1 MLAGPNAVSK
11 TLAYDIHMGDA
22 FLWLEGRADN
32 SIHAILTDPP
42 YGLKEYSESEK
53 RKLRSGRGGVWRI
66 PSLPPMA
73 KTRHMR
79 AWRLDGRLDQRR
91 E

>member
-1 MLAGPNAVSK
+1 MIFKEDPAREGALAGPNAVSK
-11 TLAYDIHMGDA
+11 AIAYEIHMGDA

-42 YGLKEYSESEK
+42 YGLKEYSETEK

-66 PSLPPMA
+66 PPSF
-73 KTRHMR
+73 
-79 AWRLDGRLDQRR
+79 DG
-91 E
+91 

>member
-32 SIHAILTDPP
+32 SIHAILTDP
-42 YGLKEYSESEK
+42 S
-53 RKLRSGRGGVWRI
+53 LRPQGIHHTGETKAASREGRGVAN
-66 PSLPPMA
+66 SSCV
-73 KTRHMR
+73 
-79 AWRLDGRLDQRR
+79 
-91 E
+91 